1 MEFVLSET
9 FYPIRAVAK
18 LTGVPLDTIRAWE
31 RRYGAVTPQRSTR
44 GRIYSEKEVQR
55 LVLLRDAVARGHAIG
70 QVADVGDEDLKALL
84 RRTDNMIDPVASGRR
99 KVRAGDSILGPLLKT
114 IEAFDYV
121 GADRELNRLSAAM
134 ANPRDIVH
142 EIALPLMRIT
152 GERWHEG
159 RFTIAQEHMV
169 TALLSGLLV
178 SLLRIYGTSNPP
190 AKVLLATPE
199 NEHHGFGVL
208 AAAMLTA
215 ANGLGAIHL
224 GTNLPAR
231 EIMQAA
237 RRTEADAIL
246 LGVCGAKADS
256 VTAALQEIRE
266 GVRRRTHLWIGG
278 VGDQRLAEEAVKH
291 GWLVL
296 KDFRAFEHQLDLLS
310 AGN

>member
-1 MEFVLSET
+1 M
-9 FYPIRAVAK
+9 
-18 LTGVPLDTIRAWE
+18 
-31 RRYGAVTPQRSTR
+31 
-44 GRIYSEKEVQR
+44 
-55 LVLLRDAVARGHAIG
+55 
-70 QVADVGDEDLKALL
+70 LKA
-84 RRTDNMIDPVASGRR
+84 
-99 KVRAGDSILGPLLKT
+99 

-121 GADRELNRLSAAM
+121 RADRELNRLSAAT
-134 ANPRDIVH
+134 ANPRDVVH
-142 EIALPLMRIT
+142 EVALPLMRIT
-152 GERWHEG
+152 GERWHDG

-169 TALLSGLLV
+169 TELLSGLLV
-178 SLLRIYGTSNPP
+178 SLLRIYGTPNPP

-231 EIMQAA
+231 EIVQAT
-237 RRTEADAIL
+237 RRTQANAVL

-256 VTAALQEIRE
+256 VIPALQEIRQ
-266 GVRRRTHLWIGG
+266 GVGARTHLWVGG
-278 VGDQRLAEEAVKH
+278 VGDERLAKAAQQC

-296 KDFRAFEHQLDLLS
+296 KDFHAFEHQLELLG

>member
-1 MEFVLSET
+1 VSET

-31 RRYGAVTPQRSTR
+31 RRYGAVTPQRNAR
-44 GRIYSEKEVQR
+44 GRLYSEKEVQR

-70 QVADVGDEDLKALL
+70 QVADVADDDLIAML
-84 RRTDNMIDPVASGRR
+84 RRSDNLVEAGVSGRR
-99 KVRAGDSILGPLLKT
+99 RVRAGDSILGPLLKT
-114 IEAFDYV
+114 IEAFDCA

-134 ANPRDIVH
+134 ANPRDVVH
-142 EIALPLMRIT
+142 EVALPLMRIT

-169 TALLSGLLV
+169 TELLSGLLV
-178 SLLRIYGTSNPP
+178 SLLRIYGTPNPP

-231 EIMQAA
+231 EIVQAT
-237 RRTEADAIL
+237 RRTKANAVL

-256 VTAALQEIRE
+256 VVPALQEIHK
-266 GVRRRTHLWIGG
+266 GVAERTHLWVGG
-278 VGDQRLAEEAVKH
+278 VGDQRLAKAALDC

-296 KDFRAFEHQLDLLS
+296 ENFHAFEHQLELLG
-310 AGN
+310 AEN

>member
-1 MEFVLSET
+1 MSET
-9 FYPIRAVAK
+9 LYPIRAVAK
-18 LTGVPLDTIRAWE
+18 LSGVPIDTIRAWE
-31 RRYGAVTPQRSTR
+31 RRYGAVTPQRNAR
-44 GRIYSEKEVQR
+44 GRLYSEQEVQR

-70 QVADVGDEDLKALL
+70 QVADVADDDLKALL
-84 RRTDNMIDPVASGRR
+84 RRTDNLVDAGVRGRR

-114 IEAFDYV
+114 IEAFDCA

-134 ANPRDIVH
+134 ANPRDVVH
-142 EIALPLMRIT
+142 EVALPLMRIT

-159 RFTIAQEHMV
+159 RFSIAQEHMV
-169 TALLSGLLV
+169 TELLSGLLV
-178 SLLRIYGTSNPP
+178 SLLRIYGTSTPP

-208 AAAMLTA
+208 AAAMLA
-215 ANGLGAIHL
+215 AVYGLGAIHL

-231 EIMQAA
+231 EIVQAT
-237 RRTEADAIL
+237 RRTEANAVL

-256 VTAALQEIRE
+256 VIPALQEIHK
-266 GVRRRTHLWIGG
+266 GVGERTHLWVGG
-278 VGDQRLAEEAVKH
+278 AGEERLAKAAQQC

-296 KDFRAFEHQLDLLS
+296 EDFHAFERQLELLA

>member
-1 MEFVLSET
+1 MSET

-31 RRYGAVTPQRSTR
+31 RRYGAVTPQRSAR

-70 QVADVGDEDLKALL
+70 KVADVADDDLRALL
-84 RRTDNMIDPVASGRR
+84 RRTDNLVDGGVSGRR

-134 ANPRDIVH
+134 AKPRDVVH
-142 EIALPLMRIT
+142 EVALPLMRIT

-169 TALLSGLLV
+169 TQLLSGLLL
-178 SLLRIYGTSNPP
+178 SLLRIYGTQNPP

-231 EIMQAA
+231 EIVQAT
-237 RRTEADAIL
+237 RRTQANAIL
-246 LGVCGAKADS
+246 LGACGANTES
-256 VTAALQEIRE
+256 VIPALQEIRK
-266 GVRRRTHLWIGG
+266 GVGARTHLWVGG
-278 VGDQRLAEEAVKH
+278 VGEQRLAKAALDC

-296 KDFRAFEHQLDLLS
+296 ENFHAFEHQLELLG

>member
-1 MEFVLSET
+1 VSDG

-31 RRYGAVTPQRSTR
+31 RRYGAVTPQRSAR

-55 LVLLRDAVARGHAIG
+55 LALLRDAVARGHAIG
-70 QVADVGDEDLKALL
+70 QVADVADDDLRALL
-84 RRTDNMIDPVASGRR
+84 RRTDNLVEAGVSGRR

-114 IEAFDYV
+114 IEAFDCA
-121 GADRELNRLSAAM
+121 GADRELNRLSAAV
-134 ANPRDIVH
+134 ANPRDVVH
-142 EIALPLMRIT
+142 EVALPLMRIT

-169 TALLSGLLV
+169 TELLSGLLA

-231 EIMQAA
+231 EIVQAA

-246 LGVCGAKADS
+246 LGVCGARADS
-256 VTAALQEIRE
+256 VIPALQEIRK
-266 GVRRRTHLWIGG
+266 GVGARTHLWVGG
-278 VGDQRLAEEAVKH
+278 VGEERLAKAAVDY

-296 KDFRAFEHQLDLLS
+296 KNFHVFEHQLERLG

>member
-1 MEFVLSET
+1 MSENL
-9 FYPIRAVAK
+9 YPIRAVAK
-18 LTGVPLDTIRAWE
+18 LSGVPMDTIRAWE
-31 RRYGAVTPQRSTR
+31 RRYGAVTPQRNAR
-44 GRIYSEKEVQR
+44 GRLYSEKEVQR

-70 QVADVGDEDLKALL
+70 QVAGVADDDLIALL
-84 RRTDNMIDPVASGRR
+84 RRSDNLVEPGVSGRR

-114 IEAFDYV
+114 IEAFDCA
-121 GADRELNRLSAAM
+121 GADRELNRLSAAI
-134 ANPRDIVH
+134 AKPRDVVH
-142 EIALPLMRIT
+142 EVALPLMRIT

-159 RFTIAQEHMV
+159 RFSIAQEHMV
-169 TALLSGLLV
+169 TELLSGLLV
-178 SLLRIYGTSNPP
+178 SLLRIYGTSTPP

-231 EIMQAA
+231 EIVQAT
-237 RRTEADAIL
+237 RRTKANAIL

-256 VTAALQEIRE
+256 VVPALQEIHK
-266 GVRRRTHLWIGG
+266 GVGERTHLWVGG
-278 VGDQRLAEEAVKH
+278 VGDQRLAKAALDC

-296 KDFRAFEHQLDLLS
+296 ENFHAFEHQLELLG
-310 AGN
+310 AEN

>member
-1 MEFVLSET
+1 MSET
-9 FYPIRAVAK
+9 LYPIRAVAK
-18 LTGVPLDTIRAWE
+18 LTGVPMDTIRAWE
-31 RRYGAVTPQRSTR
+31 RRYAAVTPQRSAR
-44 GRIYSEKEVQR
+44 GRLYSEKEVQR

-70 QVADVGDEDLKALL
+70 QVADVADDDLIALL
-84 RRTDNMIDPVASGRR
+84 RRSDNLVEAGVSGRR
-99 KVRAGDSILGPLLKT
+99 KVRAGDSILGPLLKA
-114 IEAFDYV
+114 IEAFDYA

-134 ANPRDIVH
+134 AKPRDVVH
-142 EIALPLMRIT
+142 EVALPLMRIT

-169 TALLSGLLV
+169 TELLSGLLV
-178 SLLRIYGTSNPP
+178 SLLRIYGTPNPP

-231 EIMQAA
+231 EIVQAT
-237 RRTEADAIL
+237 RRTEANAIL
-246 LGVCGAKADS
+246 LGVCGARADS
-256 VTAALQEIRE
+256 VIPALQEIRK
-266 GVRRRTHLWIGG
+266 GVGARTHLWVGG
-278 VGDQRLAEEAVKH
+278 VGEERLAKAAVEY

-296 KDFRAFEHQLDLLS
+296 KNFHEFEHQLELLS
-310 AGN
+310 AES

>member
-1 MEFVLSET
+1 MSET
-9 FYPIRAVAK
+9 FYPIGAVAK

-31 RRYGAVTPQRSTR
+31 RRYGAVTPQRSPR

-55 LVLLRDAVARGHAIG
+55 LLLLRDAVARGHAIG
-70 QVADVGDEDLKALL
+70 QVADVAEDDLKALL
-84 RRTDNMIDPVASGRR
+84 RRTDNLVDAGVRGRR
-99 KVRAGDSILGPLLKT
+99 KVRAADSILGPLLKT

-134 ANPRDIVH
+134 PNPRDVVH
-142 EIALPLMRIT
+142 ELALPLMRIT

-169 TALLSGLLV
+169 TQLLSGLLV
-178 SLLRIYGTSNPP
+178 SLLRIYGTPNPP

>member
-1 MEFVLSET
+1 MSET
-9 FYPIRAVAK
+9 FYPIRAVVK

-31 RRYGAVTPQRSTR
+31 RRYGAVRPQRGAR
-44 GRIYSEKEVQR
+44 GRQYSEKEVQR
-55 LVLLRDAVARGHAIG
+55 LKLLRDAVARGHSIG
-70 QVADVGDEDLKALL
+70 QVAETADEQLRLL
-84 RRTDNMIDPVASGRR
+84 LQMPDESTFSSEENSEAERVAD
-99 KVRAGDSILGPLLKT
+99 KILAPLLEA

-121 GADRELNRLSAAM
+121 GADRELNRISAAT

-142 EIALPLMRIT
+142 GIALPLMRIT

-169 TALLSGLLV
+169 TALLSGLLA

-199 NEHHGFGVL
+199 NEYHGFGVL

-215 ANGLGAIHL
+215 AKGLGAIHL

-231 EIMQAA
+231 EIVQAT

-246 LGVCGAKADS
+246 LGVCGARTDS
-256 VTAALQEIRE
+256 AIPALQEIQK
-266 GVRRRTHLWIGG
+266 GAGARTHLWVGG
-278 VGDQRLAEEAVKH
+278 VGDELLAKKAVEY

-296 KDFRAFEHQLDLLS
+296 KDFHAFEHQLDRLA

>member
-1 MEFVLSET
+1 LSET
-9 FYPIRAVAK
+9 LYPIRAVAK

-31 RRYGAVTPQRSTR
+31 RRYGAVTPQRGVR
-44 GRIYSEKEVQR
+44 GRLYSEKEVQR
-55 LVLLRDAVARGHAIG
+55 LKLLRDAVARGHSIG
-70 QVADVGDEDLKALL
+70 QVAETADEQLRMLL
-84 RRTDNMIDPVASGRR
+84 RMPETSTAASEENFDT
-99 KVRAGDSILGPLLKT
+99 VRAAGKILAPLLEA

-121 GADRELNRLSAAM
+121 GADRELNRISAATG
-134 ANPRDIVH
+134 NPSDIVH

-169 TALLSGLLV
+169 TALLSGLLA

-190 AKVLLATPE
+190 ANVLLATPE
-199 NEHHGFGVL
+199 NEYHGFGVL

-215 ANGLGAIHL
+215 AKGLGAIHL

-231 EIMQAA
+231 EIVQAT

-246 LGVCGAKADS
+246 LGVCGAKPDS
-256 VTAALQEIRE
+256 VIPALLEIQK
-266 GVRRRTHLWIGG
+266 GTGARTQLWVGG
-278 VGDQRLAEEAVKH
+278 VGDELLARRAVEY

-296 KDFRAFEHQLDLLS
+296 KDFHAFEDQLERLA

>member
-1 MEFVLSET
+1 MSET
-9 FYPIRAVAK
+9 LYPIRAVAK

-31 RRYGAVTPQRSTR
+31 RRYGAVTPQRGAR
-44 GRIYSEKEVQR
+44 GRLYSEKEVQR

-70 QVADVGDEDLKALL
+70 QVADVGDDDLRVLL
-84 RRTDNMIDPVASGRR
+84 RRTDNLMNPGVAGGRR
-99 KVRAGDSILGPLLKT
+99 VRAADSNLAPLLQA
-114 IEAFDYV
+114 IEAFDYM
-121 GADRELNRLSAAM
+121 GADRELNRLSTSTAK
-134 ANPRDIVH
+134 PRDVVH
-142 EIALPLMRIT
+142 QVTLPLMRIT

-159 RFTIAQEHMV
+159 RFSIAQEHMV
-169 TALLSGLLV
+169 TELLSGLLV
-178 SLLRIYGTSNPP
+178 SLLRIYGTSDPP

-215 ANGLGAIHL
+215 VSGLGAIHL

-231 EIMQAA
+231 EIVQAT
-237 RRTEADAIL
+237 RRTYADAVL

-256 VTAALQEIRE
+256 VIPALQEIHK
-266 GVRRRTHLWIGG
+266 GVGERTHLWLGG
-278 VGDQRLAEEAVKH
+278 VGEERLAKAALDC

-296 KDFRAFEHQLDLLS
+296 EDFHAFEHQLALLS

>member
-1 MEFVLSET
+1 MSET
-9 FYPIRAVAK
+9 LYPIRAVAR
-18 LTGVPLDTIRAWE
+18 LTGVSMDTIRAWE
-31 RRYGAVTPQRSTR
+31 RRYRAVTPKRSPR
-44 GRIYSEKEVQR
+44 GRLYSEKEVQR

-70 QVADVGDEDLKALL
+70 QVADVADDDLRALL
-84 RRTDNMIDPVASGRR
+84 RRTDNLVESGISGRR
-99 KVRAGDSILGPLLKT
+99 KVRVGDSILGPLLKT
-114 IEAFDYV
+114 IEAFDCA
-121 GADRELNRLSAAM
+121 GADRELNRLSTAM
-134 ANPRDIVH
+134 ANPRDVVH
-142 EIALPLMRIT
+142 EVALPLMRIT

-169 TALLSGLLV
+169 TELLSGLLV

-231 EIMQAA
+231 EIVQAT
-237 RRTEADAIL
+237 RRTQANAVL
-246 LGVCGAKADS
+246 LGVCGANTDS
-256 VTAALQEIRE
+256 VIPALQEIHK
-266 GVRRRTHLWIGG
+266 GVGQRTHLWVGG
-278 VGDQRLAEEAVKH
+278 VGDERLAKAALEH

-296 KDFRAFEHQLDLLS
+296 KNFHEFDHQLELLG
-310 AGN
+310 AAN

>member
-1 MEFVLSET
+1 VSET

-31 RRYGAVTPQRSTR
+31 RRYRAVTPQRSAR
-44 GRIYSEKEVQR
+44 GRMYSEKEVQR
-55 LVLLRDAVARGHAIG
+55 LLLLRDAVARGHAIG
-70 QVADVGDEDLKALL
+70 QVADVRDDDLKALL
-84 RRTDNMIDPVASGRR
+84 RRTDNLVDSGVSGRR
-99 KVRAGDSILGPLLKT
+99 KVRAGDSNLGPLLKT
-114 IEAFDYV
+114 IEAFDCA
-121 GADRELNRLSAAM
+121 GADRELNRLSTAM
-134 ANPRDIVH
+134 ASPRDVVH
-142 EIALPLMRIT
+142 EVALPLMRIT

-169 TALLSGLLV
+169 TELLSGLLV
-178 SLLRIYGTSNPP
+178 SLLRIYGTPNPP

-215 ANGLGAIHL
+215 VYGLGAIHL

-231 EIMQAA
+231 EIVQAT
-237 RRTEADAIL
+237 RRTEANAVL

-256 VTAALQEIRE
+256 VIPAFQEIHK
-266 GVRRRTHLWIGG
+266 GVGERTHLWVGG
-278 VGDQRLAEEAVKH
+278 VGDQRLAKAAVDC

-296 KDFRAFEHQLDLLS
+296 ENFHALEHRLELLR

>member
-1 MEFVLSET
+1 M
-9 FYPIRAVAK
+9 
-18 LTGVPLDTIRAWE
+18 DTIRAWE
-31 RRYGAVTPQRSTR
+31 RRYGAVTPRRSAR
-44 GRIYSEKEVQR
+44 GRVYSDQEVQR
-55 LVLLRDAVARGHAIG
+55 LLLLRDAVARGHAIG
-70 QVADVGDEDLKALL
+70 QVADVADDDLKALL
-84 RRTDNMIDPVASGRR
+84 RSTDNFVDAGAGRQR
-99 KVRAGDSILGPLLKT
+99 RVRAGDSVLGPLLNA

-121 GADRELNRLSAAM
+121 RADRELNRLSTATAQ
-134 ANPRDIVH
+134 PRDVVH
-142 EIALPLMRIT
+142 QVALPLMRIT

-169 TALLSGLLV
+169 TELLSGLLA
-178 SLLRIYGTSNPP
+178 SLLRIYGAPNPP

-231 EIMQAA
+231 EIVQAT

-246 LGVCGAKADS
+246 LGVCGAKAES
-256 VTAALQEIRE
+256 VVPALQEIQK
-266 GVRRRTHLWIGG
+266 GVGTRTRLWVGG
-278 VGDQRLAEEAVKH
+278 VGEDRLAQAALDF

-296 KDFRAFEHQLDLLS
+296 ENFRAFEHELELLAAS
-310 AGN
+310 H